1 MHDTFEYEQSNW
13 SADKLG
19 LRQKRF
25 FSPSQKIIFAA
36 VGSLYVKVNLK
47 INLGPKVS
55 NHPIAALQY
64 LNNGKESKWK
74 FTNYWNSYFQKGL
87 PEELEKMN

>member
-25 FSPSQKIIFAA
+25 FPSQKNIFAA
-36 VGSLYVKVNLK
+36 VGSLYVKENLK

-55 NHPIAALQY
+55 NQAIAALQY
-64 LNNGKESKWK
+64 LNNGKENKWK
-74 FTNYWNSYFQKGL
+74 FTNYWNSYFQEGL
-87 PEELEKMN
+87 PEELEKIN